1 MLPLVAKGK
10 CWILGVK
17 RPGTRR
23 SGAPGSEPRASGTRG
38 KRESGQETVGRVGGV
53 RASCSF
59 PLTPKGLGSCHLGCL
74 FLQLG
79 L

>member
-1 MLPLVAKGK
+1 MLPLVATGK

-17 RPGTRR
+17 RQETRR
-23 SGAPGSEPRASGTRG
+23 SGAPGIEPRASGTHGRKG
-38 KRESGQETVGRVGGV
+38 SGQRQWARVGGV
-53 RASCSF
+53 GAGCSC

-74 FLQLG
+74 FLQVG